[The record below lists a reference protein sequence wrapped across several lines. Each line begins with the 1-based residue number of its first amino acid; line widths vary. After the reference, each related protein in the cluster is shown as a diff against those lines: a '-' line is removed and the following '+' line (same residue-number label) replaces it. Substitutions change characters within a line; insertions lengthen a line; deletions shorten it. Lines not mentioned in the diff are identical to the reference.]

1 MKIQQTILLFDLFLD
16 NFYIIIKM
24 EWLRG
29 AIIFNN

>member
-1 MKIQQTILLFDLFLD
+1 MQIQRTILLFDLYLD
-16 NFYIIIKM
+16 DFYIIIKM